1 MPSGLRQVRNVA
13 LLAVVLLT
21 IALVL
26 RPIREREHPNDAT
39 LVTDSKR
46 YWIWEHPEHT
56 HLELPVTIADPLTLL
71 IVGMS
76 IVFMVESRSHH
87 Q

>member
-1 MPSGLRQVRNVA
+1 MPGGLRQGRSVA
-13 LLAVVLLT
+13 LLAVILLT

-39 LVTDSKR
+39 LVVDSKR
-46 YWIWEHPEHT
+46 YWIWEHPKHT
-56 HLELPVTIADPLTLL
+56 HLEFSVTITGPLTLL
-71 IVGMS
+71 SVGIS
-76 IVFMVESRSHH
+76 IVFMLESRSHH